1 MPVIASFFY
10 ALPMELKKF
19 EVGPFTENTYLLLES
34 EQALLVDPGFASPDE
49 YKAFKSEL
57 NGSGAELQ
65 AICLTHAHV
74 DHILGLHKVL
84 KDFDLPVYLNH
95 SDLFLWNNFEQ
106 QSQAFGFRS
115 VGFDFTPEP
124 LPEQE
129 DFTIGNFSFDVIYT
143 PGHAPDHVSLYF
155 EGDELLIAGDVI
167 FFESI
172 GRTDLYKGDF
182 DTLANSIRKKLYT
195 LPDDT
200 SVYPG
205 HGPAT
210 TIGREKKHNAFV
222 KAANT

>member
-1 MPVIASFFY
+1 MIAIASFFY
-10 ALPMELKKF
+10 AFPMKIKKF
-19 EVGPFTENTYLLLES
+19 EVGPFSENTYLLVNKGE
-34 EQALLVDPGFASPDE
+34 ALLIDPGFADLNE
-49 YKAFKSEL
+49 YKGFVSEL
-57 NGSGAELQ
+57 NSLDTKLIAV
-65 AICLTHAHV
+65 CLTHAHV

-84 KDFDLPVYLNH
+84 NDFDIPVYLNH

-124 LPEQE
+124 LPEQK
-129 DFTIGNFSFDVIYT
+129 DFSIGNFSFDVIYT

-155 EGDELLIAGDVI
+155 EDEEFLIAGDVI

-182 DTLANSIRKKLYT
+182 DTLASSIREKLYK

-222 KAANT
+222 KSE

>member
-1 MPVIASFFY
+1 MKI
-10 ALPMELKKF
+10 KKF
-19 EVGPFTENTYLLLES
+19 EVGPFSENTYLLVENG
-34 EQALLVDPGFASPDE
+34 QALLIDPGFADSNE
-49 YKAFKSEL
+49 YKGFVSEL
-57 NGSGAELQ
+57 NSLDAELK
-65 AICLTHAHV
+65 AVILTHAHV

-84 KDFDLPVYLNH
+84 NDFDIPVYLNH

-115 VGFDFTPEP
+115 VGFDFTPDP
-124 LPEQE
+124 LPEQK
-129 DFTIGNFSFDVIYT
+129 DFSIGNFSFDVIYT

-155 EGDELLIAGDVI
+155 RDEELLIAGDVI

-182 DTLANSIRKKLYT
+182 ETLASSIREKLYK

-222 KAANT
+222 KAE

>member
-1 MPVIASFFY
+1 MNTIASFFY
-10 ALPMELKKF
+10 ALPMKLKKF
-19 EVGPFTENTYLLLES
+19 EVGPFTENTYLLLEGD
-34 EQALLVDPGFASPDE
+34 QAILVDPGFASLDE

-57 NGSGAELQ
+57 DGTSTKLQ

-84 KDFDLPVYLNH
+84 NDFDVPVYLNH
-95 SDLFLWNNFEQ
+95 SDPFLWNNFEQ
-106 QSQAFGFRS
+106 QSQIFGFRS

-129 DFTIGNFSFDVIYT
+129 NFTLGNFLFDVIYT

-155 EGDELLIAGDVI
+155 EDSGLLIAGDVL

-182 DTLANSIRKKLYT
+182 DTLANSIRKKLYK

-222 KAANT
+222 KAE

>member
-1 MPVIASFFY
+1 MNLIASFFY

-19 EVGPFTENTYLLLES
+19 EVGPFTENTYLILKG
-34 EQALLVDPGFASPDE
+34 EQALLIDPGFASTDE

-57 NGSGAELQ
+57 NGTDAELQ

-84 KDFDLPVYLNH
+84 NDFDLPVYMNH
-95 SDLFLWNNFEQ
+95 TDLFLWKNFEQ
-106 QSQAFGFRS
+106 QSQAFGFKS

-124 LPEQE
+124 LPEQD
-129 DFTIGNFSFDVIYT
+129 DFTIGNFTFDVIYT
-143 PGHAPDHVSLYF
+143 PGHAPDHVSLHF
-155 EGDELLIAGDVI
+155 QDEGILIAGDVL
-167 FFESI
+167 FFDSV

-182 DTLANSIRKKLYT
+182 DTLASSIREKLYT
-195 LPDDT
+195 LPDHT

-210 TIGREKKHNAFV
+210 TIGREKTHNAFV
-222 KAANT
+222 KAE

>member
-1 MPVIASFFY
+1 
-10 ALPMELKKF
+10 MELKKF
-19 EVGPFTENTYLLLES
+19 EVGPFTENTYLLTEGD
-34 EQALLVDPGFASPDE
+34 QALLIDPGFASVGE

-57 NGSGAELQ
+57 SGTSVKLKAV
-65 AICLTHAHV
+65 CLTHAHV

-84 KDFDLPVYLNH
+84 SDFEIPVYLNH
-95 SDLFLWNNFEQ
+95 SDLFLWKNFEQ

-115 VGFDFTPEP
+115 VGFDFIPES
-124 LPEQE
+124 LPEQD
-129 DFTIGNFSFDVIYT
+129 DFTIGDFSFNVLYT

-155 EGDELLIAGDVI
+155 KEEKMLIAGDVL

-182 DTLANSIRKKLYT
+182 DILAASIREKLYT

-222 KAANT
+222 KAE

>member
-1 MPVIASFFY
+1 MKI
-10 ALPMELKKF
+10 KKF
-19 EVGPFTENTYLLLES
+19 EVGPFSENTYLLVNEG
-34 EQALLVDPGFASPDE
+34 EALLIDPGFADPNE
-49 YKAFKSEL
+49 YKGFVSEL
-57 NGSGAELQ
+57 NSLDAELK
-65 AICLTHAHV
+65 AVCLTHAHV

-84 KDFDLPVYLNH
+84 NDFDIPVYLNH

-115 VGFDFTPEP
+115 VGFDFTPAP
-124 LPEQE
+124 LPEKN
-129 DFTIGNFSFDVIYT
+129 DFSIGNFTFDVIYT

-155 EGDELLIAGDVI
+155 EDEELLIAGDVI

-182 DTLANSIRKKLYT
+182 DTLASSIRNKLYK

-210 TIGREKKHNAFV
+210 TIGREKKHNAYV
-222 KAANT
+222 KAE